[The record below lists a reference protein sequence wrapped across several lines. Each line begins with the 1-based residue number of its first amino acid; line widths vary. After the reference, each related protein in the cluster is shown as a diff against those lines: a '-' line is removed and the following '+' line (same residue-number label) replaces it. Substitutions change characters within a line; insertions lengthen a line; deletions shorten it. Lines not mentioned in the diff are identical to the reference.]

1 LSFRPPPL
9 SLRDIADAISLIEEF
24 TLGMDFETF
33 REDPKTIA
41 AVERKLLVV
50 SEAAIRMGE
59 QAVLLCTDQ
68 PWPKI
73 RATGNFLRHAYERV
87 DLETVWRT
95 VTDDLPRLKAA
106 VLRALAILEGAPTT
120 SPRAT

>member
-1 LSFRPPPL
+1 
-9 SLRDIADAISLIEEF
+9 
-24 TLGMDFETF
+24 MDFETF

-59 QAVLLCTDQ
+59 RAVLLCPDQ

>member
-1 LSFRPPPL
+1 
-9 SLRDIADAISLIEEF
+9 
-24 TLGMDFETF
+24 MDFETF

-59 QAVLLCTDQ
+59 QAVLLCPDQ

>member
-1 LSFRPPPL
+1 
-9 SLRDIADAISLIEEF
+9 
-24 TLGMDFETF
+24 MDFETF

>member
-1 LSFRPPPL
+1 
-9 SLRDIADAISLIEEF
+9 
-24 TLGMDFETF
+24 MDFETF

-50 SEAAIRMGE
+50 CEAAIRMGE
-59 QAVLLCTDQ
+59 QAVLLCPDQ

-95 VTDDLPRLKAA
+95 VTDDLPPLKAA